1 MCDLY
6 SCVLVIAPIRVFYLL
21 SLSWVRFWPGQTVWR
36 WTSLFRRCSEACS
49 STPDATWDEKHTHL
63 FNTVNCPNSCQ
74 QILAA
79 DGLLKIRR
87 QQFNSKDANL
97 SLERFFWDI
106 FPGTICCQYVFWV
119 IVQGVISCAYVTTL
133 IQHNMRIF
141 FYSCSDGA
149 WAVMY
154 IFGNSA
160 ALFRNLCGHAS
171 VFTLQATLCGQS
183 FPNPRGGWILLSRVT
198 TSRCFILPLKTSIDV
213 EF

>member
-79 DGLLKIRR
+79 DSLLKIRR

-141 FYSCSDGA
+141 FNSCSDG
-149 WAVMY
+149 
-154 IFGNSA
+154 
-160 ALFRNLCGHAS
+160 
-171 VFTLQATLCGQS
+171 TLQPCLGICVAIQMYLPCKPPCVDRAFQT
-183 FPNPRGGWILLSRVT
+183 RGEAGFFWAES
-198 TSRCFILPLKTSIDV
+198 PHQDV
-213 EF
+213 LFSP